1 MKQIL
6 LAGLTLAIAISCAD
20 EADFRITG
28 TTPDI
33 DNDTKVYLQ
42 KIDENNRL
50 VGVDTTIIKEGEF
63 NFDPTEV
70 KNPEMMVLSFEAAQ
84 GTVILIAENQN
95 ISVRA
100 YKDSLYTSKV
110 NGGKEND
117 FFKLYYN
124 DVVESNKKKNKLQ
137 EQAMNLQRN
146 GDTAGITSLRA
157 EFERINVDDTERRIE
172 LIEENT
178 DKYVSIIVLSDLVGT
193 QAIDATR
200 AEALFD
206 KLDQSLQEMEKGNR
220 LKEMIAQAKE
230 REAAASLAEVGNKA
244 PEFTAPTPTGEQLS
258 LRAAMGSKYTII
270 DFWASW
276 CKPCRE
282 ENPNVVN
289 VYNQY
294 HEKGL
299 NIISVSLDRES
310 ARDKWLAAIENDK
323 MTWHH
328 VSNLMEWQD
337 PIARKYGITAI
348 PATYLLDSEGVIIE
362 KNLRGEALVSKMQ
375 ELLGE
380 G

>member
-20 EADFRITG
+20 EADFRISG

-50 VGVDTTIIKEGEF
+50 VGVDTTVIKEGEF

-323 MTWHH
+323 MTWYH